1 MKTTDQNFISHTC
14 LSVPDQET
22 ALVIKIALIHL
33 IYFMQTI
40 NLVILIQMDA
50 VSGQKF
56 AMNQIKTTVSTVL
69 RKMVIRTLGSKD
81 DIEISTNLVIR
92 IESLPKMELS
102 PI

>member
-1 MKTTDQNFISHTC
+1 
-14 LSVPDQET
+14 
-22 ALVIKIALIHL
+22 LVIKIALIHL